1 MYMSL
6 KQFVLVAFA
15 AILVLLWLGFVMP
28 WLMSAKSTI
37 AVVIAVSVSVI
48 AVLTLLY
55 VVVFRVKSNDTE
67 TVEKEVK

>member
-6 KQFVLVAFA
+6 KQFVLVAFT

-55 VVVFRVKSNDTE
+55 VVVFRVKSNDPE

>member
-1 MYMSL
+1 MSL
-6 KQFVLVAFA
+6 KQFVLVAFT

-55 VVVFRVKSNDTE
+55 VVVFRVKSNDPK